1 MEFQWLIP
9 PSQTD
14 GVEERWEP
22 VSERKGRTE
31 GTRLREAHVTW
42 SWYTSGQTQIDH
54 VLSNALSSRVVRLL
68 CGVSIYIY
76 KVAGAFV
83 QHNHRFLFAAI
94 TYTLYNL
101 VYI

>member
-1 MEFQWLIP
+1 MKQKQKGTG
-9 PSQTD
+9 SGRAKAAQTY
-14 GVEERWEP
+14 P
-22 VSERKGRTE
+22 K
-31 GTRLREAHVTW
+31 
-42 SWYTSGQTQIDH
+42 YTSGQTQIDH